1 MAKHRIRR
9 WFQFG
14 VLDLL
19 ILTTIVAVG
28 VVLWQPPRMTT
39 DYEPLAEGTKPGQH
53 WAGNGLRM
61 KFRWCPA
68 GQFKMGNWPDQ
79 PNQVDVMLSRGFWM
93 GKYEVTQDEYNVVTN
108 ANHS

>member
-9 WFQFG
+9 WLQFG

-19 ILTTIVAVG
+19 ILTTIVAV
-28 VVLWQPPRMTT
+28 VAVLWQPPRTMTY
-39 DYEPLAEGTKPGQH
+39 YEPLAEGTTPGQH

-68 GQFKMGNWPDQ
+68 GSFTMGSPADEPDGLG
-79 PNQVDVMLSRGFWM
+79 NAGQVSVTLSRGFWL
-93 GKYEVTQDEYNVVTN
+93 GKYEVTQGQ
-108 ANHS
+108 